1 MVQSKGENN
10 MTDAQK
16 NISLYVI
23 NQLRKKHSIRE
34 NDITEWV
41 NKFSTIIPL
50 NESEKKEVIKDVES
64 KMRIKM
70 N

>member
-1 MVQSKGENN
+1 

-23 NQLRKKHSIRE
+23 NQLRKAPSITE
-34 NDITEWV
+34 DEITEWV

-50 NESEKKEVIKDVES
+50 TTDEKKEVIKDVQS
-64 KMRIKM
+64 KMRIKISSL
-70 N
+70 